1 MISTKSGKSIE
12 KRKNEEWT
20 EKERERKKDGE
31 TEKTE
36 GAIFIIKTNEIYRDV
51 SVLFASYYVYLTVAV
66 IYAFFKL
73 GVSHAHLHLYTVHM
87 HNASFTL
94 YMHTLHEY
102 PRCLKLIALPLG
114 IVNTPSFT
122 VCIMHIHFRFVR
134 INSVK
139 INRIIIEVIV

>member
-1 MISTKSGKSIE
+1 MEKYRKEE
-12 KRKNEEWT
+12 KRGMNGKRKREEEGRRNRENRRRDFYHKNEWNIPR
-20 EKERERKKDGE
+20 RERLV
-31 TEKTE
+31 
-36 GAIFIIKTNEIYRDV
+36 R
-51 SVLFASYYVYLTVAV
+51 VLLCVYLTVAV

-114 IVNTPSFT
+114 IVNTPSFI
-122 VCIMHIHFRFVR
+122 VCIMRIHFRFVR
-134 INSVK
+134 INCVK
-139 INRIIIEVIV
+139 INRIIIEVIIWYT